1 MLFVQAVSSFDSL
14 HKMPRTLKHLV
25 QTRPLATASSHE
37 NAWMKHTCLLTNE
50 TAHLKRWPAVWLQ
63 SAHTEQ
69 FPFRANNGWNMSLIG
84 CKPLLK
90 FNNLCLNYKYQYK
103 KSIVPGPHL
112 CQWQSS
118 RKLEIT
124 FILFYSS
131 YHNKDQKM
139 LWSIVRNNKK
149 SCQGAK
155 SQPRIWQASL
165 WKSITFIYS
174 VCGCT
179 YTRTHARGQSVG
191 IGSFHPPGGSQGSN
205 SGHKASW

>member
-37 NAWMKHTCLLTNE
+37 DAWMKHTCLLTNE
-50 TAHLKRWPAVWLQ
+50 TAHLKRWCAVWLQ

-69 FPFRANNGWNMSLIG
+69 FPFSANNGWNVSLIG
-84 CKPLLK
+84 CEPLLK
-90 FNNLCLNYKYQYK
+90 FNNLRLNYKYQYK

-131 YHNKDQKM
+131 YHNKEQKKCSNQ
-139 LWSIVRNNKK
+139 LWRITK
-149 SCQGAK
+149 SRAREQNHNH
-155 SQPRIWQASL
+155 ASDRQVFENL
-165 WKSITFIYS
+165 LHSFTLC
-174 VCGCT
+174 VG
-179 YTRTHARGQSVG
+179 TRSHAHMPEDNQ
-191 IGSFHPPGGSQGSN
+191 
-205 SGHKASW
+205 